1 MHSCIRREPYA
12 ARMNVKTVK
21 WSSTMINRI
30 CRPGTDAELKVH
42 DGIIG
47 AFTLATVVAGVM
59 VNPAWFWLTGLTGV
73 VMFSSAF
80 TGFCPL
86 HFLLSKIMPAPDS
99 ASDGTT

>member
-1 MHSCIRREPYA
+1 
-12 ARMNVKTVK
+12 
-21 WSSTMINRI
+21 MINKI

-47 AFTLATVVAGVM
+47 AFTLMTVIAGTM
-59 VNPAWFWLTGLTGV
+59 VNPAWLWLTGLTGA

-86 HFLLSKIMPAPDS
+86 HFLLSRVMPAAGSESGD
-99 ASDGTT
+99 TT

>member
-1 MHSCIRREPYA
+1 MLSE
-12 ARMNVKTVK
+12 
-21 WSSTMINRI
+21 I

-47 AFTLATVVAGVM
+47 ALTLSSVVAGV
-59 VNPAWFWLTGLTGV
+59 VFNPVWFWLAGAIGA

-86 HFLLSKIMPAPDS
+86 HFLLSKVMPAAGSESGD
-99 ASDGTT
+99 TT